1 MTTAYDLAKAEVGT
15 VEWAK
20 GDNPKVVAYFKDS
33 GNPGVMDDETA
44 WCAAFVGAM
53 LKRAGI
59 KGTGKLNARSYL
71 DWGTPVARKDAQP
84 GDVVV
89 FKRGNSSWQGHVAF
103 FVKDRGALIDV
114 LGGNQSNAVNVKGYQ
129 SAALLGIRRPPKAT
143 AKPASPAKQPRTDR
157 QARRAAFASENRQW
171 RCGCPS
177 GRRAGADRREDR
189 RNHGLGVRMGAL
201 GRIVF
206 QLKGRRMTIS
216 EFRAWLDGFKEA
228 VGDAPT
234 PEQWAKVLAKLGQV
248 QDLLPAPRQII
259 PNIIGPYWSPTIP
272 QNVPS
277 WPSVTCG
284 QVTNMRPLDATAS
297 AAIFSDVES
306 LYEN

>member
-1 MTTAYDLAKAEVGT
+1 MNAYEMAKAEVGT
-15 VEWAK
+15 VEWAN
-20 GDNPKVVAYFKDS
+20 GNNPKVVAYFKDS

-129 SAALLGIRRPPKAT
+129 AAALLGIRRPPKAT
-143 AKPASPAKQPRTDR
+143 AKPAAPPKRPAQSDKPAAPSSPAKPGSG
-157 QARRAAFASENRQW
+157 AVAALLGGALVLIGAKIDAITAWASE
-171 RCGCPS
+171 
-177 GRRAGADRREDR
+177 
-189 RNHGLGVRMGAL
+189 
-201 GRIVF
+201 
-206 QLKGRRMTIS
+206 
-216 EFRAWLDGFKEA
+216 
-228 VGDAPT
+228 
-234 PEQWAKVLAKLGQV
+234 WAHWA
-248 QDLLPAPRQII
+248 
-259 PNIIGPYWSPTIP
+259 
-272 QNVPS
+272 
-277 WPSVTCG
+277 
-284 QVTNMRPLDATAS
+284 AS
-297 AAIFSDVES
+297 FF
-306 LYEN
+306 N

>member
-129 SAALLGIRRPPKAT
+129 AAALLGIRRPPKAT
-143 AKPASPAKQPRTDR
+143 AKPAAPPKRPAQSDKPAAPPSPAKPGSG
-157 QARRAAFASENRQW
+157 AVAALLGGALVLIGAKIDAITAWASE
-171 RCGCPS
+171 
-177 GRRAGADRREDR
+177 
-189 RNHGLGVRMGAL
+189 
-201 GRIVF
+201 
-206 QLKGRRMTIS
+206 
-216 EFRAWLDGFKEA
+216 
-228 VGDAPT
+228 
-234 PEQWAKVLAKLGQV
+234 WAHWA
-248 QDLLPAPRQII
+248 
-259 PNIIGPYWSPTIP
+259 
-272 QNVPS
+272 
-277 WPSVTCG
+277 
-284 QVTNMRPLDATAS
+284 AS
-297 AAIFSDVES
+297 FF
-306 LYEN
+306 N

>member
-53 LKRAGI
+53 LRRAGV
-59 KGTGKLNARSYL
+59 KSTGALNARSYL
-71 DWGTPVARKDAQP
+71 DWGTPVDRKNAQP
-84 GDVVV
+84 GDVVI

-143 AKPASPAKQPRTDR
+143 AKPAAPPKRPAQSDKPVPPPSPAKEAGKAAAGGLAGGGLALAIWALWADAA
-157 QARRAAFASENRQW
+157 QAWRDFWLWAFSFIN
-171 RCGCPS
+171 
-177 GRRAGADRREDR
+177 
-189 RNHGLGVRMGAL
+189 
-201 GRIVF
+201 
-206 QLKGRRMTIS
+206 
-216 EFRAWLDGFKEA
+216 
-228 VGDAPT
+228 
-234 PEQWAKVLAKLGQV
+234 
-248 QDLLPAPRQII
+248 
-259 PNIIGPYWSPTIP
+259 
-272 QNVPS
+272 
-277 WPSVTCG
+277 
-284 QVTNMRPLDATAS
+284 
-297 AAIFSDVES
+297 
-306 LYEN
+306 

>member
-1 MTTAYDLAKAEVGT
+1 
-15 VEWAK
+15 
-20 GDNPKVVAYFKDS
+20 
-33 GNPGVMDDETA
+33 
-44 WCAAFVGAM
+44 
-53 LKRAGI
+53 
-59 KGTGKLNARSYL
+59 
-71 DWGTPVARKDAQP
+71 
-84 GDVVV
+84 
-89 FKRGNSSWQGHVAF
+89 
-103 FVKDRGALIDV
+103 
-114 LGGNQSNAVNVKGYQ
+114 
-129 SAALLGIRRPPKAT
+129 
-143 AKPASPAKQPRTDR
+143 
-157 QARRAAFASENRQW
+157 
-171 RCGCPS
+171 
-177 GRRAGADRREDR
+177 
-189 RNHGLGVRMGAL
+189 
-201 GRIVF
+201 
-206 QLKGRRMTIS
+206 MTIS